1 MARENKKIDQV
12 QYQELIES
20 FKKLEDD
27 RFPVRIDHSYG
38 KGVIDSVRVTGH
50 NRDRVRLF
58 KEFARDA
65 VTLFEIPC
73 AGCEVEK
80 WIRLVFEH
88 VSKLAKRS
96 PIGGGL
102 IFSDDIHNAAEASAI
117 AMRRLYAREANKE
130 DISDIA
136 AGTVSKTNNTTEV
149 DVEQGRNATTKP
161 VAKPMGWNQQD
172 LVSAANISDSKFRDI
187 RKNAQVE
194 PSDAGGLGQQ
204 RRYKPIELE
213 KLITGVLAVKKDGGK
228 FRDRKKIAAK
238 WEELLDSVEHLKHD

>member
-1 MARENKKIDQV
+1 MPRENKKIDQV

-27 RFPVRIDHSYG
+27 RFPVSIDHSYG

-149 DVEQGRNATTKP
+149 DGEQGRNATTKS
-161 VAKPMGWNQQD
+161 VEKIMRTGNWFYKAT
-172 LVSAANISDSKFRDI
+172 
-187 RKNAQVE
+187 KNTN
-194 PSDAGGLGQQ
+194 
-204 RRYKPIELE
+204 KPINSEQLRGKRRRHTIKGCEQPEGKNSEWLYPVDAVMAEYPYQKTLICNALTLE
-213 KLITGVLAVKKDGGK
+213 ETAADDGG
-228 FRDRKKIAAK
+228 
-238 WEELLDSVEHLKHD
+238 